1 MNSEST
7 TYQGNYLSNSITG
20 VACLLVM
27 MKEKAFPKK
36 APTIWANIYQ
46 SPSPKLIFLNIN

>member
-1 MNSEST
+1 MVKYFTAMNSESA
-7 TYQGNYLSNSITG
+7 TYQGNYLPNSITG

-36 APTIWANIYQ
+36 APNI
-46 SPSPKLIFLNIN
+46 

>member
-7 TYQGNYLSNSITG
+7 TYQGNYFPNSITG

-27 MKEKAFPKK
+27 IKEKAFPKK
-36 APTIWANIYQ
+36 APNI
-46 SPSPKLIFLNIN
+46 